1 MGLRRTSD
9 IKLARCDLFEMPP
22 PHADFMSSGDDS
34 YKFGWAEGKTSFI
47 KKLACRWIDMPRC
60 GQTCPNKCFDGLHST
75 FWVNNS
81 CLVQYRFLIVL
92 KNFVAL
98 SLVRGLFSA
107 VTGERR
113 RLRMGWKGLCTSFT
127 EIPFDC
133 SFLIS
138 HDYLSQV
145 RWSQAERRDP
155 LRFCH
160 QTVAGVPWRT
170 VGGHSSGWWA
180 PTMSVNSVYLGWN
193 CGVHKGVEKRSEVA
207 KYLSQ

>member
-1 MGLRRTSD
+1 MQLCSSRNTCLGINMRFWLRFSS
-9 IKLARCDLFEMPP
+9 LF
-22 PHADFMSSGDDS
+22 S
-34 YKFGWAEGKTSFI
+34 
-47 KKLACRWIDMPRC
+47 
-60 GQTCPNKCFDGLHST
+60 
-75 FWVNNS
+75 
-81 CLVQYRFLIVL
+81 
-92 KNFVAL
+92 FVAL

-113 RLRMGWKGLCTSFT
+113 RLRMGWKGLCTSSQ

-180 PTMSVNSVYLGWN
+180 PHDVCQLRVPRLELWSSQRSRKEV
-193 CGVHKGVEKRSEVA
+193 KGG